1 MIDGKQLCEV
11 YLNEMKAESGATR
24 KCLERIPESLYKYK
38 PHETSM
44 EMGYLALLV
53 ADIPNWIK
61 CIVEDSLVDFETYQ
75 HFQLS
80 TTDKMLAYYDKC
92 IEGASNALKNISA
105 ESLKTDFEL
114 RRGKQVLW
122 KIGKVEAIAN
132 TINHWVH
139 HRGQLTVY
147 MRMNELT
154 IPALYGPSGDEKN
167 F

>member
-1 MIDGKQLCEV
+1 MDGKQLCEV
-11 YLNEMKAESGATR
+11 YLKEIKAESAPTR

-44 EMGYLALLV
+44 ELGYLALLV

-80 TTDKMLAYYDKC
+80 TTDKMLAYYD
-92 IEGASNALKNISA
+92 EGIKGALHALKNISD
-105 ESLKTDFEL
+105 ESLQTPFEL
-114 RRGKQVLW
+114 KKGKQVLW
-122 KIGKVEAIAN
+122 HVPKLEAIGS

-147 MRMNELT
+147 MRMNEIA
-154 IPALYGPSGDEKN
+154 IPALYGPSGDEKGY
-167 F
+167 